1 MSGYEAV
8 WRALESLIRE
18 FRKKGIE
25 VPPFVMD
32 DLRSA
37 KTLIEVL
44 KMDTTAEKT
53 AERAETYLKNVEAY
67 LLSIAEE
74 KLGPEEATKWAR
86 KIDEAWK
93 TLPGLREEEMRFAV
107 GMPRDQKWVRIR
119 IEEPLKKEEIV
130 RMAEEEGLSWRV
142 DEKKGYLTLYG
153 EDERIKNLI
162 KRIAEQMKAK

>member
-1 MSGYEAV
+1 MPKATQGLQIAMSGYEAV

-93 TLPGLREEEMRFAV
+93 SLPG
-107 GMPRDQKWVRIR
+107 
-119 IEEPLKKEEIV
+119 
-130 RMAEEEGLSWRV
+130 
-142 DEKKGYLTLYG
+142 
-153 EDERIKNLI
+153 
-162 KRIAEQMKAK
+162 